1 MTAQTHEPAVAPIP
15 RTIDGIADALPSAKR
30 LQFNRE
36 VRTTDLADLEA
47 CLSKWWSEA
56 VMEAAAPSRDLPPD
70 DPQLSSMTV
79 LFIERIAAGGAID
92 WTEMDAMRARKGARH
107 IDWDAIDRARAAA
120 GAA

>member
-1 MTAQTHEPAVAPIP
+1 MTAQTHAPAVAPIP

-36 VRTTDLADLEA
+36 ARTTDLTELDQ
-47 CLSKWWSEA
+47 CLSKWWGEA
-56 VMEAAAPSRDLPPD
+56 VMEAAAPAKDLPPH

-92 WTEMDAMRARKGARH
+92 WTEMETMRARKGARY
-107 IDWDAIDRARAAA
+107 IDWAAIDRARAAA